1 MKILCVTN
9 QTLCKGDYL
18 QQLQKIA
25 AAKPDAMILREKQL
39 SETAYQGL
47 AEQVQRICQE
57 QGVQLI
63 CNHQI
68 SVAERLS
75 LPVQI
80 SVSQLEQVS
89 AWSVPFGVSVHKLEE
104 AKQAEQAGASWV
116 IAGHV
121 FATAC
126 KPDLTPRGLSFLQE
140 IKQAVSIPVYG
151 IGGIHVQNAA
161 QVQTVGAD
169 GICMMSD
176 WMQMEDP
183 EQLMQQLRAIK
194 PEEQR

>member
-9 QTLCKGDYL
+9 QALCKGDYL

-39 SETAYQGL
+39 SEPAYQAL
-47 AEQVQRICQE
+47 AEQVQRICQG

-89 AWSVPFGVSVHKLEE
+89 ALSVPFGVSVHKLEE
-104 AKQAEQAGASWV
+104 AKQAERAGVSWV

-126 KPDLTPRGLSFLQE
+126 KPDLSPRGLSFLQE
-140 IKQAVSIPVYG
+140 IKRAVSIPVYG

-161 QVQTVGAD
+161 QVQAIGAD
-169 GICMMSD
+169 GICMM
-176 WMQMEDP
+176 
-183 EQLMQQLRAIK
+183 
-194 PEEQR
+194 

>member
-9 QTLCKGDYL
+9 QALCKGDYL

-39 SETAYQGL
+39 SETAYQAL
-47 AEQVQRICQE
+47 AEQMQRICQE

-80 SVSQLEQVS
+80 SVSQLEQAS
-89 AWSVPFGVSVHKLEE
+89 AWSVLFGVSVHKLEE

-126 KPDLTPRGLSFLQE
+126 KPDLPPRGLSFLQE

-161 QVQTVGAD
+161 QVQTAGAD

-176 WMQMEDP
+176 WMQAEEP

>member
-1 MKILCVTN
+1 MKILCITN
-9 QTLCKGDYL
+9 QALCKGDYL

-39 SETAYQGL
+39 SETAYQAL
-47 AEQVQRICQE
+47 AEQVQRICQG

-63 CNHQI
+63 CNYQI
-68 SVAERLS
+68 SVAEHLS
-75 LPVQI
+75 LPVQV
-80 SVSQLEQVS
+80 SVSQLEQAS

-104 AKQAEQAGASWV
+104 AKQAEQVGASWV
-116 IAGHV
+116 IAGHL

-126 KPDLTPRGLSFLQE
+126 KPGLPPRGLSFLQE

-161 QVQTVGAD
+161 QVQAIGAD
-169 GICMMSD
+169 GICMMAD
-176 WMQMEDP
+176 WMQAEEP

>member
-9 QTLCKGDYL
+9 QALCKGDYL

-39 SETAYQGL
+39 SETAYQTL
-47 AEQVQRICQE
+47 AEQVQRICQG

-89 AWSVPFGVSVHKLEE
+89 ALSVPFGVSVHKLEE
-104 AKQAEQAGASWV
+104 AKQAEQVGASWV
-116 IAGHV
+116 IAGHIRRT
-121 FATAC
+121 TAMSLC
-126 KPDLTPRGLSFLQE
+126 VCQMYLS
-140 IKQAVSIPVYG
+140 K
-151 IGGIHVQNAA
+151 
-161 QVQTVGAD
+161 T
-169 GICMMSD
+169 
-176 WMQMEDP
+176 
-183 EQLMQQLRAIK
+183 
-194 PEEQR
+194 

>member
-9 QTLCKGDYL
+9 QALCKGDYL

-39 SETAYQGL
+39 SETAYQAL
-47 AEQVQRICQE
+47 AEQVQRICQG

-75 LPVQI
+75 LPVQV
-80 SVSQLEQVS
+80 SVSQLEQAS

-126 KPDLTPRGLSFLQE
+126 KPDLPPRGLSFLQE
-140 IKQAVSIPVYG
+140 IKQAVSIPVASF
-151 IGGIHVQNAA
+151 H
-161 QVQTVGAD
+161 
-169 GICMMSD
+169 
-176 WMQMEDP
+176 
-183 EQLMQQLRAIK
+183 QLK
-194 PEEQR
+194 CE

>member
-9 QTLCKGDYL
+9 QALCKGDYL

-25 AAKPDAMILREKQL
+25 SAKLDAIILREKQL
-39 SETAYQGL
+39 SETAYQAL
-47 AEQVQRICQE
+47 AEQVQRICQG

-75 LPVQI
+75 LPVQV

-89 AWSVPFGVSVHKLEE
+89 ALSVPFGVSVHKLEE

-126 KPDLTPRGLSFLQE
+126 KPDLPPRGLSFLQE

-161 QVQTVGAD
+161 QVQEVGAD

-176 WMQMEDP
+176 WMQAEEP

>member
-1 MKILCVTN
+1 MHLKDFLFALANFVILFGALFLITR
-9 QTLCKGDYL
+9 KGIARMFRERKE
-18 QQLQKIA
+18 KIA
-25 AAKPDAMILREKQL
+25 RA
-39 SETAYQGL
+39 
-47 AEQVQRICQE
+47 
-57 QGVQLI
+57 
-63 CNHQI
+63 
-68 SVAERLS
+68 
-75 LPVQI
+75 
-80 SVSQLEQVS
+80 
-89 AWSVPFGVSVHKLEE
+89 LEE

-116 IAGHV
+116 IVGHL

-126 KPDLTPRGLSFLQE
+126 NPGLPPRGLSFLQE

-161 QVQTVGAD
+161 QVQAIGAD

-176 WMQMEDP
+176 WMQAEEP

>member
-9 QTLCKGDYL
+9 QALCKDDYL

-39 SETAYQGL
+39 SETAYQAL
-47 AEQVQRICQE
+47 AEQVQRICQG

-89 AWSVPFGVSVHKLEE
+89 ALSVPFGVSVHKLEE
-104 AKQAEQAGASWV
+104 AKQAERAGVSWV

-126 KPDLTPRGLSFLQE
+126 KPDLSPRGLSFLQE
-140 IKQAVSIPVYG
+140 IKRAVSIPVYG
-151 IGGIHVQNAA
+151 IGGINVKNAAHVQSI
-161 QVQTVGAD
+161 GED

-176 WMQMEDP
+176 WMQAEEP

>member
-9 QTLCKGDYL
+9 QALCKGDYL

-39 SETAYQGL
+39 SETAYQAL
-47 AEQVQRICQE
+47 AEQVQRICQG

-89 AWSVPFGVSVHKLEE
+89 ALSVPFGVSVHKLEE
-104 AKQAEQAGASWV
+104 AKQAERAGASWV

-126 KPDLTPRGLSFLQE
+126 KPDLSPRGLSFLQE
-140 IKQAVSIPVYG
+140 IKWAVSIPVYG
-151 IGGIHVQNAA
+151 IGSIHVQNAA
-161 QVQTVGAD
+161 QVQAIGAD
-169 GICMMSD
+169 GICMMAD
-176 WMQMEDP
+176 WMQAEEP

>member
-9 QTLCKGDYL
+9 QALCKGDYL

-39 SETAYQGL
+39 SETAYQAL
-47 AEQVQRICQE
+47 AEQVQRICQG

-68 SVAERLS
+68 SVAEHLS
-75 LPVQI
+75 LPVQV

-89 AWSVPFGVSVHKLEE
+89 ALSVPFGVSVHKLEE

-116 IAGHV
+116 IAGHL

-126 KPDLTPRGLSFLQE
+126 KPDLPPRGLSFLQE

-161 QVQTVGAD
+161 QVQAIG
-169 GICMMSD
+169 MMSD
-176 WMQMEDP
+176 WMQAEEP

>member
-9 QTLCKGDYL
+9 QALCKGDYL

-25 AAKPDAMILREKQL
+25 SAKPDAMILREKQL
-39 SETAYQGL
+39 SKTAYQAL
-47 AEQVQRICQE
+47 AEQVQRICQG

-68 SVAERLS
+68 SVAEHLS
-75 LPVQI
+75 LPVQV
-80 SVSQLEQVS
+80 SVSQLEQAS

-104 AKQAEQAGASWV
+104 AKQAEQVGASWV

-121 FATAC
+121 FSTAC
-126 KPDLTPRGLSFLQE
+126 KPGFTAERTFLFAGN
-140 IKQAVSIPVYG
+140 KQAVSIPVYG

-161 QVQTVGAD
+161 QVQAVGAD

-176 WMQMEDP
+176 WMQAEEP

>member
-9 QTLCKGDYL
+9 QALCKGDYL

-39 SETAYQGL
+39 SETAYQAL
-47 AEQVQRICQE
+47 AEQVQRICQG

-89 AWSVPFGVSVHKLEE
+89 ALSVPFGVSVHKLE
-104 AKQAEQAGASWV
+104 
-116 IAGHV
+116 
-121 FATAC
+121 
-126 KPDLTPRGLSFLQE
+126 
-140 IKQAVSIPVYG
+140 
-151 IGGIHVQNAA
+151 
-161 QVQTVGAD
+161 
-169 GICMMSD
+169 
-176 WMQMEDP
+176 
-183 EQLMQQLRAIK
+183 
-194 PEEQR
+194 

>member
-9 QTLCKGDYL
+9 QALCKGDYL

-25 AAKPDAMILREKQL
+25 SAKPDAMILREKQL
-39 SETAYQGL
+39 SEPAYQTL

-89 AWSVPFGVSVHKLEE
+89 ALSVPFGVSVHKLR
-104 AKQAEQAGASWV
+104 KQNRRSRLEQAG
-116 IAGHV
+116 
-121 FATAC
+121 
-126 KPDLTPRGLSFLQE
+126 
-140 IKQAVSIPVYG
+140 
-151 IGGIHVQNAA
+151 
-161 QVQTVGAD
+161 
-169 GICMMSD
+169 
-176 WMQMEDP
+176 
-183 EQLMQQLRAIK
+183 
-194 PEEQR
+194 

>member
-9 QTLCKGDYL
+9 QALCKDDYL

-39 SETAYQGL
+39 SETAYQAL
-47 AEQVQRICQE
+47 AEQVQRICQG
-57 QGVQLI
+57 QGVQL
-63 CNHQI
+63 
-68 SVAERLS
+68 AERLS

-89 AWSVPFGVSVHKLEE
+89 ALSVPFGVSVHKLEE
-104 AKQAEQAGASWV
+104 AKQAERAGVSWV

-126 KPDLTPRGLSFLQE
+126 KPDLSPRGLSFLQE
-140 IKQAVSIPVYG
+140 IKRAVSIPVYG

-161 QVQTVGAD
+161 QVQAIGAD

-176 WMQMEDP
+176 WMQAEEP

>member
-9 QTLCKGDYL
+9 QALCKGDYL

-25 AAKPDAMILREKQL
+25 VAKPDAMILREKQL
-39 SETAYQGL
+39 SEPAYQTL
-47 AEQVQRICQE
+47 AEQVQRICQG

-68 SVAERLS
+68 SV
-75 LPVQI
+75 
-80 SVSQLEQVS
+80 SQLEQVS
-89 AWSVPFGVSVHKLEE
+89 ALSVPFGVSVHKLEE
-104 AKQAEQAGASWV
+104 AKQAEQVGASWV
-116 IAGHV
+116 IAGHI

-126 KPDLTPRGLSFLQE
+126 KPDLPPRGLSFLQE
-140 IKQAVSIPVYG
+140 IKRAVSIPVYG

-161 QVQTVGAD
+161 QVQAIGAD

-176 WMQMEDP
+176 WMQAEEP

>member
-9 QTLCKGDYL
+9 QALCKGDYL

-25 AAKPDAMILREKQL
+25 AAKPDAIILREKQL
-39 SETAYQGL
+39 SETAYQAL
-47 AEQVQRICQE
+47 AEQVQRICQG

-80 SVSQLEQVS
+80 SISQLEQAS
-89 AWSVPFGVSVHKLEE
+89 TWSVPFGVSVHKLEE
-104 AKQAEQAGASWV
+104 AKQAERAGASWV

-126 KPDLTPRGLSFLQE
+126 KPDLPPRGLSFLQE

-161 QVQTVGAD
+161 YVQAIGAD

-176 WMQMEDP
+176 WMQAEEP

>member
-9 QTLCKGDYL
+9 QALCKGDYL

-39 SETAYQGL
+39 SETAYQAL
-47 AEQVQRICQE
+47 AEQVQRICQG

-68 SVAERLS
+68 SVAEHLS
-75 LPVQI
+75 LPVQV
-80 SVSQLEQVS
+80 SVSQLEQ
-89 AWSVPFGVSVHKLEE
+89 ANTWSVPFGVSVHKLEE
-104 AKQAEQAGASWV
+104 AKQAERAGASWV
-116 IAGHV
+116 IAGHL

-126 KPDLTPRGLSFLQE
+126 KPDLPPRGLSFLQE

-161 QVQTVGAD
+161 QVQAVSAD

-176 WMQMEDP
+176 WMQAEEP

>member
-9 QTLCKGDYL
+9 QILCKGDYL

-25 AAKPDAMILREKQL
+25 SAKPDAMILREKQL
-39 SETAYQGL
+39 SETAYQAV
-47 AEQVQRICQE
+47 AEQVQRICQG

-75 LPVQI
+75 LPVQV
-80 SVSQLEQVS
+80 SVSQLEQAS
-89 AWSVPFGVSVHKLEE
+89 TLSVPFGVSVHKLEE
-104 AKQAEQAGASWV
+104 AKQAERAGASWV
-116 IAGHV
+116 IAGHI

-126 KPDLTPRGLSFLQE
+126 KPDLPPRGLSFLQE

-161 QVQTVGAD
+161 QVQVIGAD

-176 WMQMEDP
+176 WMQAEEP

>member
-9 QTLCKGDYL
+9 QALCKSDYL

-25 AAKPDAMILREKQL
+25 AVKPDAMILREKQL
-39 SETAYQGL
+39 SETAYQTL
-47 AEQVQRICQE
+47 AEQVQRICQG

-89 AWSVPFGVSVHKLEE
+89 ALFVPFGVSVHKLEE
-104 AKQAEQAGASWV
+104 AKQAEQAGA
-116 IAGHV
+116 G
-121 FATAC
+121 
-126 KPDLTPRGLSFLQE
+126 
-140 IKQAVSIPVYG
+140 
-151 IGGIHVQNAA
+151 
-161 QVQTVGAD
+161 
-169 GICMMSD
+169 
-176 WMQMEDP
+176 
-183 EQLMQQLRAIK
+183 
-194 PEEQR
+194 

>member
-1 MKILCVTN
+1 M
-9 QTLCKGDYL
+9 
-18 QQLQKIA
+18 
-25 AAKPDAMILREKQL
+25 
-39 SETAYQGL
+39 
-47 AEQVQRICQE
+47 
-57 QGVQLI
+57 
-63 CNHQI
+63 
-68 SVAERLS
+68 
-75 LPVQI
+75 PVQI

-89 AWSVPFGVSVHKLEE
+89 ALSVPFGVSVHKLEE

-126 KPDLTPRGLSFLQE
+126 KPDLPPRGLSFLQE
-140 IKQAVSIPVYG
+140 IKRAVSIPVYG

-161 QVQTVGAD
+161 QVQAVGAD

-176 WMQMEDP
+176 WMQAEEP

>member
-1 MKILCVTN
+1 M
-9 QTLCKGDYL
+9 

-25 AAKPDAMILREKQL
+25 SAKPDAMILREKQL
-39 SETAYQGL
+39 SEPAYQTL

-89 AWSVPFGVSVHKLEE
+89 ALSVPFGVSVHKLEE

-126 KPDLTPRGLSFLQE
+126 KPDLPPRGLSFLQE
-140 IKQAVSIPVYG
+140 SNGQFLFRSMEL
-151 IGGIHVQNAA
+151 AA
-161 QVQTVGAD
+161 FMCRTLHR
-169 GICMMSD
+169 CR
-176 WMQMEDP
+176 
-183 EQLMQQLRAIK
+183 QLVRMAFV
-194 PEEQR
+194 

>member
-9 QTLCKGDYL
+9 QALCKGDYL

-25 AAKPDAMILREKQL
+25 SAKPDAMILREKQL
-39 SETAYQGL
+39 SETAYQAL
-47 AEQVQRICQE
+47 AEQVQRICQG

-80 SVSQLEQVS
+80 SVLQLEQVS
-89 AWSVPFGVSVHKLEE
+89 ALSVPFGVSVHKLEE

-116 IAGHV
+116 IAGHL

-126 KPDLTPRGLSFLQE
+126 KPDLPPRGLSFLQE

-176 WMQMEDP
+176 WMQAEEP

>member
-1 MKILCVTN
+1 MKILCITN
-9 QTLCKGDYL
+9 QALCKGDYL

-39 SETAYQGL
+39 SETAYQAL
-47 AEQVQRICQE
+47 AEQVQRICQG

-68 SVAERLS
+68 SVAEHLS
-75 LPVQI
+75 LPVQV
-80 SVSQLEQVS
+80 SVSQLEQAS
-89 AWSVPFGVSVHKLEE
+89 ALSVPFGVSVHKLEE
-104 AKQAEQAGASWV
+104 AKQAEQVGASWV
-116 IAGHV
+116 IAGHI

-126 KPDLTPRGLSFLQE
+126 KPDLPPRGLSFLQE
-140 IKQAVSIPVYG
+140 IKRAVSIPVYG

-161 QVQTVGAD
+161 HVQAIGAD

-176 WMQMEDP
+176 WMQAEEP

>member
-9 QTLCKGDYL
+9 QALCKGDYL

-25 AAKPDAMILREKQL
+25 AAKLDAIILREKQL
-39 SETAYQGL
+39 SEPAYQAL
-47 AEQVQRICQE
+47 AEQVQRICQG

-68 SVAERLS
+68 SVAEHLS
-75 LPVQI
+75 LPVQV
-80 SVSQLEQVS
+80 SVSQLEQ
-89 AWSVPFGVSVHKLEE
+89 ANTWSVPFGVSVHKLEE
-104 AKQAEQAGASWV
+104 AKQAERAGASWV
-116 IAGHV
+116 IAGHL

-126 KPDLTPRGLSFLQE
+126 KPDLPPRGLSFLQE

-176 WMQMEDP
+176 WMQAEEP

>member
-1 MKILCVTN
+1 M
-9 QTLCKGDYL
+9 

-25 AAKPDAMILREKQL
+25 AAKLDAIILREKQL
-39 SETAYQGL
+39 SETAYQAL
-47 AEQVQRICQE
+47 AEQVQRICQG

-75 LPVQI
+75 LPVQV
-80 SVSQLEQVS
+80 SVSQLEQ
-89 AWSVPFGVSVHKLEE
+89 ANTLSVPFGVSVHKLEE
-104 AKQAEQAGASWV
+104 AKQAERAGASWV
-116 IAGHV
+116 IAGHL

-126 KPDLTPRGLSFLQE
+126 KPDLPPRGLSFLQE

-161 QVQTVGAD
+161 QVQAVGAD

-176 WMQMEDP
+176 WMQAEEP